1 MYLVPS
7 LIRDPSEALGI
18 WMPSPI
24 KLRNDSAKMASGMVK
39 ITEIIMGPR
48 ELVMRCFHTS
58 LNLSAPREREA
69 RAYSWSFSC
78 SILPRTILAM

>member
-7 LIRDPSEALGI
+7 LIRDLSEAWGL

-24 KLRNDSAKMASGMVK
+24 KLRNDSAKIASGMVN

-48 ELVMRCFHTS
+48 ELGMRCFHTRR
-58 LNLSAPREREA
+58 NLPAPREREGELLI
-69 RAYSWSFSC
+69 S
-78 SILPRTILAM
+78 